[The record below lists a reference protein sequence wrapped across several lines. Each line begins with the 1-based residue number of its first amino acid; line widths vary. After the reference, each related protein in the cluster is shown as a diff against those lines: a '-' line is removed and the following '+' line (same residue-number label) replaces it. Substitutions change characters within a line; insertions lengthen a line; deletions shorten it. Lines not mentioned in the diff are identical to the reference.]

1 MPNDLE
7 KDLMPQPGEG
17 VDPIELARRDLKSS
31 LPKRFYKEVT
41 VGQADDGFRV
51 LLDGRPVR
59 TPSRNFLAVPSE
71 PLAQALAEE
80 WAAQVEHIDPGCM
93 PLTRILN
100 SALDGVA
107 REMAAVAADVVK
119 YAGSDLLCYRAG
131 EPESLV
137 ADQSRSWDPVLA
149 WVRETHGSDFML
161 AEGVVFV
168 EQPQPAMAAF
178 AKAVEAFAGQ
188 GLGRPMRL
196 AALHVATTL
205 TGSAI
210 LSLALACGHLDA
222 EAAWAAAHVD
232 EDYQIRQWG
241 EDSEAQERR
250 ARRWLDM
257 QAAAQ
262 ILQALR

>member
-7 KDLMPQPGEG
+7 KDLMPQPGEAI
-17 VDPIELARRDLKSS
+17 DPVEVARRDLKSS

-41 VGQADDGFRV
+41 VGEAEDGFRV

-59 TPSRNFLAVPSE
+59 TPSRNFLAVPSAD
-71 PLAQALAEE
+71 LAQALAEE
-80 WAAQVEHIDPGCM
+80 WAAQAEHIDPGYM

-107 REMAAVAADVVK
+107 REIEAVAADVVK

-137 ADQSRSWDPVLA
+137 ADQSRIWDPVLA
-149 WVRETHGSDFML
+149 WVREAHGSHFML
-161 AEGVVFV
+161 AEGVMFV
-168 EQPQPAMAAF
+168 EQPQSAVAAF
-178 AKAVEAFAGQ
+178 AGAVEAFAASGP
-188 GLGRPMRL
+188 GRPMRL

-210 LSLALACGHLDA
+210 LALALACGRLDA
-222 EAAWAAAHVD
+222 EAAWTAAHVD

-250 ARRWLDM
+250 ARRWHDM
-257 QAAAQ
+257 QAAARV
-262 ILQALR
+262 LAALR